1 MGEQMII
8 TIELRKVT
16 SVSGDH
22 YQVVWTDSIPVAP
35 DEGIEIVAPPAPTV
49 KGAIEQ
55 ALAHVNVLERKLA
68 AGQYRLDIDDEP
80 YPSIDSPLEMQVQGV
95 AGVDPEW
102 HLVGYAYGQ
111 MHNKG
116 AVIAEAVGEAKEWI
130 ATLRTL
136 TEQLRDK

>member
-1 MGEQMII
+1 MII
-8 TIELRKVT
+8 TIELRKVA
-16 SVSGDH
+16 SASGDH

-49 KGAIEQ
+49 QGAIEL
-55 ALAHVNVLERKLA
+55 ALAHVRELEHKLA

-95 AGVDPEW
+95 EGVDPEW

-111 MHNKG
+111 MSNKG
-116 AVIAEAVGEAKEWI
+116 AVIAEAVGEAKDWI